1 MFVLIGYYFRELFVI
16 DFDTFKGS
24 IYLDDDVDVIVIMIN
39 LELDKIFYY
48 EEIVIIE
55 YVIVII
61 EIF

>member
-16 DFDTFKGS
+16 DFDMFKGS